1 MFRIHPNRITG
12 IGLPLNRVRPPNVPP
27 RGHRNRGPGAL
38 VDDDVLHRLA
48 AAQAQRLVA
57 AGVQGVALLA
67 LSDEG
72 APAYDRG
79 LAARLAA
86 LGVPAFACTPDLFPD
101 MMAAAIRKQDL
112 NAWAAGAGI
121 AAVLAAHDG

>member
-1 MFRIHPNRITG
+1 MVRRDPSIHFHSI
-12 IGLPLNRVRPPNVPP
+12 
-27 RGHRNRGPGAL
+27 
-38 VDDDVLHRLA
+38 
-48 AAQAQRLVA
+48 
-57 AGVQGVALLA
+57 
-67 LSDEG
+67 S
-72 APAYDRG
+72 

-121 AAVLAAHDG
+121 AAVPAAARDG

>member
-1 MFRIHPNRITG
+1 MRPSAVRLRG
-12 IGLPLNRVRPPNVPP
+12 VEAGLL
-27 RGHRNRGPGAL
+27 
-38 VDDDVLHRLA
+38 
-48 AAQAQRLVA
+48 AQAQRLVG
-57 AGVQGVALLA
+57 AGVQVVALLA

-72 APAYDRG
+72 APAYDRR

-121 AAVLAAHDG
+121 AAVPAAARDG